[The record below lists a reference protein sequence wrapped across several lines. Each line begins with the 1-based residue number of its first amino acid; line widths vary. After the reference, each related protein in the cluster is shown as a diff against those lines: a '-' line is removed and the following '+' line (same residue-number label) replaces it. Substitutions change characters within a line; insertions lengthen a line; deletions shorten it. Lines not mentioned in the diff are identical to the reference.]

1 MRPVSE
7 AMVSQPAAG
16 LVLNWTWR
24 IALGILVILVLLLA
38 WLVAA
43 GHLYEAG
50 SDLGYNLG
58 LIGGLLML
66 SLLTYPLRKRVR
78 FLERLGPM
86 EWWFRYHMTAGILGP
101 LLILFH
107 TTFKIGSMNSSVAL
121 YAMLLVV
128 FSGLVGRFLYRHL
141 HRGLYGRHLTLAD
154 AQAELMASVEHLAS
168 VYSLQADV
176 EPRLKAFHEAALA
189 HPTGLLARVW
199 LFIGLRARSHGL
211 ARSIRH
217 DAKRALSRLA
227 KERKLSR
234 ETASLNYQ
242 LAKDQVDAYLDAIV
256 SVSQL
261 KIWERLFSLWHIVH
275 IPFLYLLLF
284 SGVIHVIAV
293 HMY

>member
-1 MRPVSE
+1 MHPVSE
-7 AMVSQPAAG
+7 GMVSQPGTG
-16 LVLNWTWR
+16 LVLSWTWR
-24 IALGILVILVLLLA
+24 IALAVLASLVLVLA
-38 WLVAA
+38 WLVAS

-86 EWWFRYHMTAGILGP
+86 EWWFRYHMTAGIVGP

-107 TTFKIGSMNSSVAL
+107 STFKIGSMNSRVAL

-141 HRGLYGRHLTLAD
+141 HRGLYGRQLTLAE

-168 VYSLQADV
+168 VYSLQADI
-176 EPRLKAFHEAALA
+176 EPRLQAFQEEALA
-189 HPTGLLARVW
+189 PPAGLRARVW
-199 LFIGLRARSHGL
+199 HFIGLRARSRRL

-227 KERKLSR
+227 RERKLSR
-234 ETASLNYQ
+234 ETARLNYQ
-242 LAKDQVDAYLDAIV
+242 LAKDQIDAYLGAIV
-256 SVSQL
+256 SASQL
-261 KIWERLFSLWHIVH
+261 KVWERLFSLWHIIH
-275 IPFLYLLLF
+275 IPFIYLLLF
-284 SGVIHVIAV
+284 SGIIHVVAV